1 MFLDKQLFEKSELD
15 KECSERSIMDVSLY
29 GLELDTQNKEFSDP
43 ELLKKIF
50 FPSNDVIYD
59 TKEKTE
65 EFKKASSQP
74 VIFNKINLIFQT
86 SENQGTNK
94 TEFLGKKHNK
104 LPSFSWTLPGPNKEK
119 KKLTEKNLKKNASRN
134 DNIISAI
141 KRKIY
146 QNVKKFIKMHLK
158 LKNIDT
164 SLINGYLKEDHIFFL
179 KTKIEELFTGNLSKH
194 HNKIENDDSNIK
206 EIELAKKKGE
216 HNMNELFNKTFGD
229 ILEIYRGN
237 EPNIFEG
244 FQTLEDD
251 IKSLREKGENE
262 SYIKE
267 YEFYVKNFEQK
278 IDEIKTRKRKKEKK
292 IEIII

>member
-1 MFLDKQLFEKSELD
+1 MFFDYQVSEKIELD
-15 KECSERSIMDVSLY
+15 KECSENIEDASLN
-29 GLELDTQNKEFSDP
+29 GLELDTQNKGFPDS
-43 ELLKKIF
+43 ELVKKIF
-50 FPSNDVIYD
+50 SPNNGINCN

-65 EFKKASSQP
+65 VFNKASSQP
-74 VIFNKINLIFQT
+74 VIFNKINLIFQK
-86 SENQGTNK
+86 SENQGIIK

-104 LPSFSWTLPGPNKEK
+104 LPGFSWTLPGLTKEK
-119 KKLTEKNLKKNASRN
+119 KRAAEKNVKKNASRH

-158 LKNIDT
+158 LKNVDT

-179 KTKIEELFTGNLSKH
+179 KTKVEDFFTGNLSKH
-194 HNKIENDDSNIK
+194 HNKIENDDNNIK
-206 EIELAKKKGE
+206 EIELAKEKGE

-267 YEFYVKNFEQK
+267 YEFYVRNFEKK
-278 IDEIKTRKRKKEKK
+278 IDEIKIRKRKNQKK